1 MKRRESKYFCISDIR
16 YSRSFEYHLQ
26 IILNKELFKV
36 RDLVAIEDLIEYFGG
51 KCKEGF
57 SSELL
62 YIIKNFFALFIAQNC
77 PLKHTLLNSFF
88 IFPFLFTILALYIV

>member
-51 KCKEGF
+51 KCKEGS

-62 YIIKNFFALFIAQNC
+62 YIINADFFKTQEQAEYF
-77 PLKHTLLNSFF
+77 KE
-88 IFPFLFTILALYIV
+88 ILQKLERTS

>member
-62 YIIKNFFALFIAQNC
+62 YIINADYFKTQEQAEYF
-77 PLKHTLLNSFF
+77 KE
-88 IFPFLFTILALYIV
+88 IFLVEYGEK